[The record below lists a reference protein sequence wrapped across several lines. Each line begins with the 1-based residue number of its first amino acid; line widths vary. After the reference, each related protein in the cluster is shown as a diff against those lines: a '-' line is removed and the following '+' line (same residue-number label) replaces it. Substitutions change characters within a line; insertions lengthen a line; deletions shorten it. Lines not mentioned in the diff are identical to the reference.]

1 MAERRGN
8 VCHTNMEVSFQSS
21 RSTKKGEFHTL
32 KRESISSLQNPLGG
46 VSGYCPVE
54 APRPLSYKYKE
65 EV

>member
-1 MAERRGN
+1 M
-8 VCHTNMEVSFQSS
+8 CHTNREVSLQSS
-21 RSTKKGEFHTL
+21 RSRKQGEFHTI

>member
-1 MAERRGN
+1 

-21 RSTKKGEFHTL
+21 RSTKQGEFHTI
-32 KRESISSLQNPLGG
+32 KRESISSLQNPRGG

-65 EV
+65 KAS